1 VGSCEFSCEP
11 ILCVEPGR
19 SDRRLVCLA
28 VPSISDG
35 DVPPT
40 AVHDSEWWFQESHFV
55 STSACSCSNLLYVGH
70 TSQDRRQRQDSMVED
85 VYYRILR
92 AYASIRRC
100 KHAIV
105 RFATCVG
112 SEREGKSS
120 LPLCHVHH
128 M

>member
-1 VGSCEFSCEP
+1 MGMFLPQQYMTLNGGSRSP
-11 ILCVEPGR
+11 IL
-19 SDRRLVCLA
+19 SA
-28 VPSISDG
+28 QVPVPVPISCMWG
-35 DVPPT
+35 I
-40 AVHDSEWWFQESHFV
+40 H
-55 STSACSCSNLLYVGH
+55 LRIG
-70 TSQDRRQRQDSMVED
+70 RQRQDSMVED